1 MKRFALFVSL
11 AVGVAAAWEVSR
23 AVSADMPRSGVDSD
37 PFGPPNDVS
46 DTPTALDT
54 IGGFVA
60 SVFEPV
66 QDVIMIAKNAVFG
79 TKYDDLINSSAAQ
92 YGIPPAVLFNLLNAE
107 SRFRDDI
114 ITGKKKSP
122 VGALGIAQ
130 FMPATAIEELG
141 SVEAALDPSIA
152 IPGAARYLAKLQK
165 SLGGDLTK
173 AVAAYN
179 WGIGNV
185 KRKGLVKAPTETR
198 NYVASILGVKLS

>member
-1 MKRFALFVSL
+1 MKRFALFVAI
-11 AVGVAAAWEVSR
+11 AVGIAAAWEVSR
-23 AVSADMPRSGVDSD
+23 GISSDIPQSGRDSD

-46 DTPTALDT
+46 DTSAALDT

-66 QDVIMIAKNAVFG
+66 QDVVMMAKNAVFG

-114 ITGKKKSP
+114 ITGKKTSP

-130 FMPATAIEELG
+130 FMPATAVEELG
-141 SVEAALDPSIA
+141 SVEAALDPSRA